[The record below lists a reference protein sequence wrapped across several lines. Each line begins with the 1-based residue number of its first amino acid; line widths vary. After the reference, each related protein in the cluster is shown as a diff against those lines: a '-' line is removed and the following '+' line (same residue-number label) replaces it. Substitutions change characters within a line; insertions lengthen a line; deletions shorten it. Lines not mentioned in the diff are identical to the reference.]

1 MNFSIPRNDI
11 REMLIYIWKIIDLP
25 YISQNDLTYRISF
38 ELFLLAPSKA
48 KIFIKDCIA
57 NKLIIKDNKQ
67 RLMLSEVLNEELIKW
82 QKERKKLI
90 LEKINTRLTISE
102 IEDEI
107 VKKDLSDFSVLLKT
121 FTDKGTLNRSVSIS
135 NAAFKILKYDSEGG
149 IIKATVSGSKEEPYI
164 IEINTNEKIIRHNCH
179 DYETRRANNKKFCK
193 HITKLF
199 LILKE
204 KNYNSAELILNKIAE
219 EVDNWDFIS

>member
-1 MNFSIPRNDI
+1 
-11 REMLIYIWKIIDLP
+11 MLLYIWKIIDLP
-25 YISQNDLTYRISF
+25 YISLSDLAYRISF
-38 ELFLLAPSKA
+38 ELFLLTPNKA
-48 KIFIKDCIA
+48 KSFIKDCIT
-57 NKLIIKDNKQ
+57 NKFIIKDDKQ
-67 RLMLSEVLNEELIKW
+67 RLILSEVLNEELINW
-82 QKERKKLI
+82 QKERKKVI
-90 LEKINTRLTISE
+90 LEKLNSRLRISE
-102 IEDEI
+102 IEEEI
-107 VKKDLSDFSVLLKT
+107 GKNGLSNFGVLLKT

-135 NAAFKILKYDSEGG
+135 NTSFQILKFDYERG

-164 IEINTNEKIIRHNCH
+164 IEINTNEKFIRHNCH

-204 KNYNSAELILNKIAE
+204 KNDDSAELILNKIAE

>member
-1 MNFSIPRNDI
+1 MNFSIPRNNF
-11 REMLIYIWKIIDLP
+11 REMLLYIWKIIDLP
-25 YISQNDLTYRISF
+25 YIPLNDLIYRISF
-38 ELFLLAPSKA
+38 ELFLFAPNKA
-48 KIFIKDCIA
+48 KSFIENCIA
-57 NKLIIKDNKQ
+57 NKLIIKDDKQ
-67 RLMLSEVLNEELIKW
+67 YLLLSEVLSKELNSW

-90 LEKINTRLTISE
+90 IEKVNSRLKISE
-102 IEDEI
+102 IEDGI
-107 VKKDLSDFSVLLKT
+107 GTNNISNFSVLLKA

-135 NAAFKILKYDSEGG
+135 NAAFEILKFDNERG

-164 IEINTNEKIIRHNCH
+164 IEINTNEKFIRHNCH

-204 KNYNSAELILNKIAE
+204 KNNDSAELILKKIAE